1 MAIAAVNPVMKGP
14 YDDSR
19 RARRNNP
26 LVESSKR
33 KIMIGRNHW
42 EPMTG
47 PIPRVLINTN
57 QQSGHFGIAAA
68 RMVVMTGNPT
78 ARELGTMVDALSTRL
93 LTETPVRRWRIMRAS
108 CVGHKTCQ
116 PADGTIG
123 PSVAA
128 VKENRSGGGG
138 ERD

>member
-1 MAIAAVNPVMKGP
+1 
-14 YDDSR
+14 
-19 RARRNNP
+19 
-26 LVESSKR
+26 
-33 KIMIGRNHW
+33 MIGRNHW

-47 PIPRVLINTN
+47 PIPRVLISTN

-78 ARELGTMVDALSTRL
+78 ARELGPMVDALSTLL

-116 PADGTIG
+116 SADGTID